1 MLLLVGPGNT
11 LTPEVGSAYQLYL
24 NHIGWKSGRLISPK
38 KVGSLLENGG
48 MDVGLPETVDDVF
61 LILNYFYLLCGVIEI
76 INLRSSCL

>member
-11 LTPEVGSAYQLYL
+11 LTPEVGSVYQLYL
-24 NHIGWKSGRLISPK
+24 NHIGWKSGRLSSPK

-48 MDVGLPETVDDVF
+48 MDVELPETVDDVF
-61 LILNYFYLLCGVIEI
+61 FNYFYLLCGVIEI